1 MKRMGQGGFATLEV
15 LLMVTV
21 MGILAAIAVPRF
33 TDVTTRANTA
43 KIQSDL
49 TALDTA
55 IELYKM
61 NNGSEPS
68 KLEALNDYI
77 KDADKLAPPDSG
89 KCYIIGSSDAKAIPI
104 PATAYSISDGR
115 AKLGDHTAGDFVY
128 KPAS

>member
-1 MKRMGQGGFATLEV
+1 
-15 LLMVTV
+15 

-68 KLEALNDYI
+68 NLEVLNDYI

-89 KCYIIGSSDAKAIPI
+89 KCYIIGSSEAKAI
-104 PATAYSISDGR
+104 PATAYSILDGR